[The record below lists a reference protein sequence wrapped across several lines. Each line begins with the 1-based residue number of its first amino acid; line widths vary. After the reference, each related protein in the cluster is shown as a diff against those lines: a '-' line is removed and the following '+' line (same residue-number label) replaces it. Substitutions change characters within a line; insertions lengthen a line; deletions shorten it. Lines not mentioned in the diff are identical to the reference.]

1 MVKRAIFGGSFDP
14 PHVGHV
20 LAVSYVLLTEMVERV
35 TVVPVF
41 EHAFAK
47 DMASYED
54 RLALARAAFR
64 HLPEV
69 DVSEVERDLPTPSYT
84 VRTLEAL
91 SQRHPTDDFRLLIGA
106 DLLADAERWVR
117 FAEVCR
123 LAPLLV
129 LGRIGVSHAP
139 DYPAV
144 LPDVSSSQVRSWL
157 ARRPEPEAL
166 RELGRA
172 LPGAVLREIVTRGLY
187 LAS

>member
-1 MVKRAIFGGSFDP
+1 
-14 PHVGHV
+14 VGHV

-54 RLALARAAFR
+54 RLALVRAAFR

-84 VRTLEAL
+84 IRTLEAL
-91 SQRHPTDDFRLLIGA
+91 SARYPEDDFRLLIGA
-106 DLLADAERWVR
+106 DLLADAQRWVR
-117 FAEVCR
+117 WAEVCR

-129 LGRIGVSHAP
+129 LGRIGMPQEP
-139 DYPAV
+139 DCPAV
-144 LPDVSSSQVRSWL
+144 LPEVSSRQVRGWL
-157 ARRPEPEAL
+157 ARRPAPEAL
-166 RELGRA
+166 RELGQA

-187 LAS
+187 PAG